1 MKHLY
6 PLWACLLCLFLL
18 PQTSFGT
25 PRGDGGLAFA
35 LSLEL
40 LQPISCYGQTDAVL
54 QGTFSGGVAPYTVV
68 YLIDGTEVDGGV
80 TSDDVNTLT
89 NLPPGGYTVRATD
102 ATGATVTESI
112 DIKEPSVIGF
122 DLIERQDIV
131 CFGGTGSITVSGM
144 GGTPPYSYAWSTGAT
159 SATVDN
165 LTKGKYGVTVTDA
178 NGCTDSRN
186 YWIKGPN
193 TELYVSN
200 TNTTPAGCGDA
211 SDGQASVAV
220 RGGVSPYTYRW
231 SNGATGATATGL
243 RAGAYTVTVTDANGC
258 EVPASVTVDGK
269 PAPSVTAEQSQM
281 VSCAGGN
288 DGAALASATGGTAP
302 YTYLWSNGA
311 TTAQVTN
318 VKGGTYQVTVTD
330 AGGCTAVAQVRIN
343 QSPALSLAG
352 FIDNNLGCDGQAN
365 GAVSVMANGGVE
377 PYTYKWS
384 TGATESF
391 LMGVGAGT
399 YSATVTDAKGCTDVT
414 SIELTEP
421 AGFTID
427 AAVDANVTCNQGS
440 DGAVSVS
447 ATGTGDYTYAWSN
460 GATTA
465 SLTGL
470 KAGTY
475 RVTVTGT
482 GGCTMSESVTVTQPT
497 ALSAVAFTDANASCS
512 GKTDGMVSVF
522 PSGGA
527 SSDYTYAWSNGS
539 TEQFLMAVGAGEYTV
554 TVTDGNGCTATAR
567 ATVTEPA
574 GYVAST
580 TVDANVSCNGGA
592 DGSVTASLTGGSG
605 NLTYAWSNAATTATV
620 TGLRA
625 GDYSVTI
632 SDNKGCSA
640 TTSVTVTEPTA
651 LNAEMGI
658 TQDYGA
664 DNGTAGIT
672 VAGGTG
678 DYTYAWG
685 TDPAQTES
693 LATGLT
699 AGAYTVTVTD
709 ANGCT
714 LEQTA
719 FISLA
724 GDTCAT
730 AMAIDTLF
738 GSATDETRYSR
749 AFVNAS
755 YARDSIANTA
765 LTAYFAGNDTLYHP
779 VWFNFTGDGNIYHI
793 RTNRCDADGALRD
806 TRAALFMNACGAD
819 TLLRASDNYSETDS
833 MPLIE
838 IATEDGV
845 AYTLLVD
852 GADSTAGTFCLA
864 VTQMV
869 TVPVRTVRPAVL
881 AAFPNPTDGIIR
893 FPGIEGRE
901 ATVFDGFGRSVLRR
915 KLAASELDLGHL
927 PAGVYTLR
935 VTDAQQAVYTA
946 RVVKQ

>member
-6 PLWACLLCLFLL
+6 PLWACLLCLSLI

-25 PRGDGGLAFA
+25 PRGDGELAFA

-40 LQPISCYGQTDAVL
+40 VEPISCYGETDAVL
-54 QGTFSGGVAPYTVV
+54 RGTFSGGVAPYTVV

-102 ATGATVTESI
+102 AMGATVSESI
-112 DIKEPSVIGF
+112 TIKEPTVIGL
-122 DLIERQDIV
+122 DLVELQDIV
-131 CFGGTGSITVSGM
+131 CFGGFGSITVSGM
-144 GGTPPYSYAWSTGAT
+144 GGTPPYTYAWSSGAT
-159 SATVDN
+159 SATVEG
-165 LTKGKYGVTVTDA
+165 LTKGKHSVTVTDA

-193 TELYVSN
+193 TDLYVSN
-200 TNTTPAGCGDA
+200 TNSTPAGCGDA
-211 SDGQASVAV
+211 NDGQASVSV

-243 RAGAYTVTVTDANGC
+243 PAGDYTVTVTDANGC
-258 EVPASVTVDGK
+258 QVPASVTVDGT
-269 PAPSVTAEQSQM
+269 PAPSVTAEQTQI
-281 VSCAGGN
+281 VSCAGGS
-288 DGAALASATGGTAP
+288 DGSALATASGGTAP
-302 YTYLWSNGA
+302 YTYAWSNGA
-311 TTAQVTN
+311 TTAGIAD
-318 VKGGTYQVTVTD
+318 VKGGTYRITVTD
-330 AGGCTAVAQVRIN
+330 ASGCTAMAQVRIN

-352 FIDNNLGCDGQAN
+352 FIDNKLGCDGQPN

-377 PYTYKWS
+377 PYSYQWS
-384 TGATESF
+384 TDATESF

-399 YSATVTDAKGCTDVT
+399 YTATVTDAKGCTAVT

-421 AGFTID
+421 ASFTID
-427 AAVDANVTCNQGS
+427 ATVDENVKCNQGS

-447 ATGTGDYTYAWSN
+447 VNGTGDFTYAWSN

-470 KAGTY
+470 KAGSY

-482 GGCTMSESVTVTQPT
+482 GGCTMSESVTVTQPG
-497 ALSAVAFTDANASCS
+497 ALSAVAFTDQNATCS

-527 SSDYTYAWSNGS
+527 SADYTYAWSNGA
-539 TEQFLMAVGAGEYTV
+539 TEQFLMAVGAGDYTV
-554 TVTDGNGCTATAR
+554 TVTDINGCTATAS

-574 GYVAST
+574 GYVASAA
-580 TVDANVSCNGGA
+580 VDANVSCNGGA
-592 DGSVTASLTGGSG
+592 DGSATAALTGGNG

-620 TGLRA
+620 TGLSA
-625 GDYSVTI
+625 GDYSVTV

-640 TTSVTVTEPTA
+640 TTNVTITEPTA
-651 LNAEMGI
+651 LNGEMGV
-658 TQDYGA
+658 TLDYGA

-678 DYTYAWG
+678 DYTYAWDS
-685 TDPAQTES
+685 DPAQTES

-699 AGAYTVTVTD
+699 AGEYTVTVTD

-719 FISLA
+719 FIGLA

-738 GSATDETRYSR
+738 GSDMEVTRNSR
-749 AFVNAS
+749 AFVNGS
-755 YARDSIANTA
+755 YTRDSIANAA
-765 LTAYFAGNDTLYHP
+765 LTTYFAGNDTLYHP
-779 VWFNFTGDGNIYHI
+779 VWFNFTGDGKIYHI
-793 RTNRCDADGALRD
+793 RTSRCEADGALRD

-819 TLLRASDNYSETDS
+819 TLLRASDNYTETDS

-838 IATEDGV
+838 IATEEGV

-881 AAFPNPTDGIIR
+881 SAFPNPTDGIVR
-893 FPGIEGRE
+893 FPAIEGRE
-901 ATVFDGFGRSVLRR
+901 ATVYDGFGRSVLRR